1 MTIQGTGNVVTI
13 FDFHFYTIEISK
25 KDLIASIFYQDPR
38 EKYFDA
44 RRKLLKT
51 IAKSDILLLV
61 IKAYEVI
68 RDDIKQRSNTER

>member
-25 KDLIASIFYQDPR
+25 KDLVASIFYLDPR
-38 EKYFDA
+38 EKEIA
-44 RRKLLKT
+44 SRRMLLKAIT
-51 IAKSDILLLV
+51 KSDILLLV